1 MKLQYAV
8 KFDDFQKLQRQFTIR
23 TGNNAGFKAAL
34 AACSLMPLLGI
45 FCLVIGMGPLVG
57 SFLIAMGI
65 VAAALAYL
73 YERRTVSAK
82 KEALERNV
90 KTAFQKIHCRDERF
104 FEADKVGFTFGCKC
118 ETVTRPWS
126 ELISFSE
133 NEAHFSLGTKAGGQ
147 ILPKSAFP
155 SQAEVTEFRGMLGD
169 RLHSDQRAL
178 SPSIDFAL
186 KPEDY
191 RRAHLLHIIKG
202 GGWRSLLKAS
212 AKYIIMAYGCLAVSR
227 YVAEPRDRGI
237 LSGLMAIFVLGPT
250 LVRMVRR
257 RRRHNFSPLQ
267 IHFNQYGFHVHDRVS
282 QSRISWAR
290 FVGYLEDDSLLL
302 LYYSPKLYWMIPKRA
317 LTGHA
322 DRFRELLVRKVPKFD
337 YHNPKPEGV
346 LDLSISPQK
355 TV

>member
-8 KFDDFQKLQRQFTIR
+8 KFDDFQKLQRPFTIR

-45 FCLVIGMGPLVG
+45 FCLVIGMGLLVG
-57 SFLIAMGI
+57 SFLIALGI
-65 VAAALAYL
+65 LAAALAYL

-82 KEALERNV
+82 KEAHEQNV

-104 FEADKVGFTFGCKC
+104 FEMDKVGFTFGCRC
-118 ETVTRPWS
+118 GTVIRPWP

-133 NEAHFSLGTKAGGQ
+133 NDSHFALGTKAGSHV
-147 ILPKSAFP
+147 LPKSAFP

-169 RLHSDQRAL
+169 TLHPDQRAL
-178 SPSIDFAL
+178 SPSFDFAR
-186 KPEDY
+186 KSEDY

-202 GGWRSLLKAS
+202 GGWRTLLKAS
-212 AKYIIMAYGCLAVSR
+212 AKYIVMAYGCFAISR
-227 YVAEPRDRGI
+227 YVGEPRDRVI
-237 LSGLMAIFVLGPT
+237 VSGLMVTFVLGPT
-250 LVRMVRR
+250 LVRVVRR
-257 RRRHNFSPLQ
+257 RRKHQFSALR
-267 IHFNQYGFHVHDRVS
+267 IHFNQDGLHLQDGVS
-282 QSRISWAR
+282 QSRINWSR
-290 FVGYLEDDSLLL
+290 FVGFLEDDRLLL

-322 DRFRELLVRKVPKFD
+322 DRFRELVVSKVPKYD
-337 YHNPKPEGV
+337 YRNPEPAAV
-346 LDLSISPQK
+346 LAMSVSPQK